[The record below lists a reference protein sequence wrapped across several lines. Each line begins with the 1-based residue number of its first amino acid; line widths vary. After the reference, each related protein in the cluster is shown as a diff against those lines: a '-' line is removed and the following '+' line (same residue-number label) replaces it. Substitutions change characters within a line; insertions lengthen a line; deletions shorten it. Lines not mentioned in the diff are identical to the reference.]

1 MLSKIFILACA
12 TTIAALPELH
22 SRQTGFNPSQQF
34 VDVTGAHSFIAPTAS
49 DLRGPCPALNAAA
62 NHGYIAR
69 NGYTTFQESF
79 DAITRIYGTGLLA
92 YLASIFYD

>member
-1 MLSKIFILACA
+1 MLLKLCIISFA
-12 TTIAALPELH
+12 TTVGAFPGLN
-22 SRQTGFNPSQQF
+22 SRQAGFNPTQQYIN
-34 VDVTGAHSFIAPTAS
+34 VSGAHSFVAPTAS

-79 DAITRIYGTGLLA
+79 DAITEVYGTGM
-92 YLASIFYD
+92 